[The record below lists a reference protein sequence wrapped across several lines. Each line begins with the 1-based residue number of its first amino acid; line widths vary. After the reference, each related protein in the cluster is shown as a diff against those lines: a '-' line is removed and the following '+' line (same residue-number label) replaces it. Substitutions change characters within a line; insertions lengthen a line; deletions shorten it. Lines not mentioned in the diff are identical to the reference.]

1 MPSSE
6 ISVKTVLTW
15 SAYEHDHIERE
26 TDWYWALGVAAV
38 CIALTAIIFHDAL
51 FGLLILLAAATIAM
65 LARQAP
71 PLTTFEISDRG
82 IRVGHDLHR
91 FDDIIAFWIDEQAT
105 PPLLL
110 VDTTKPL
117 APNLIM
123 PLHDIHHDAV
133 RDFLLIHCEEV
144 PMKEPLSHKIFA
156 ALGF

>member
-1 MPSSE
+1 MPATDNSS
-6 ISVKTVLTW
+6 KTILTW
-15 SAYEHDHIERE
+15 SAYEHEHVARE
-26 TDWYWALGVAAV
+26 TDWFWALGVAAI
-38 CIALTAIIFHDAL
+38 CIALTAIIFHDTL
-51 FGLLILLAAATIAM
+51 FGVLILIAAATIGM

-71 PLTTFEISDRG
+71 PLTDFEISDRG
-82 IRVGHDLHR
+82 IRVGHQLHR
-91 FDDIIAFWIDEQAT
+91 FDDIIAFWIDEDAS

-117 APNLIM
+117 APNLII

-133 RDFLLIHCEEV
+133 RDLLLKHCQES